1 LEIIA
6 IERGEQVNALWVVAA
21 ALAVYLIADRYP
33 SLSIANR
40 VMKLN
45 PNRATPAVRHNDE
58 PDSVPTNLYVSF
70 GRRGGLPW
78 RDPASADIFLDCVE
92 ENIED
97 RLRTGDRTRAL
108 ESARLL
114 WAKSPAW

>member
-1 LEIIA
+1 MEIIA

-21 ALAVYLIADRYP
+21 ALAVYL
-33 SLSIANR
+33 IANR